1 VKLLY
6 ANQKAHT
13 VRRLSCVS
21 LVSSQAQTFGVPV
34 SWRGRC
40 GRWLASIPFK
50 ALLLLTALL
59 LSSVVNTAQGQ
70 KQASPTVAPAN
81 SNSAETTSAPTTSS
95 PTTASPST
103 SPTEWTP
110 CTLARC
116 SDCLLA
122 GYTES
127 GVYSL
132 THGHG
137 TPVATYCDMTTDN
150 GGWMLVRPHPFTA
163 RMNRSTRAD
172 FRAVLRGCNH
182 PVITP
187 RILACQVLAYGR
199 TAGSNPSLSTASLP
213 TSPEAGTS
221 HQYMTTL
228 GYTSN
233 ADANIAEVRTTR
245 VLALVIV
252 DLVDSHG
259 RWNRPSLQ
267 TTPDATR

>member
-172 FRAVLRGCNH
+172 FR
-182 PVITP
+182 
-187 RILACQVLAYGR
+187 
-199 TAGSNPSLSTASLP
+199 
-213 TSPEAGTS
+213 
-221 HQYMTTL
+221 
-228 GYTSN
+228 
-233 ADANIAEVRTTR
+233 
-245 VLALVIV
+245 
-252 DLVDSHG
+252 
-259 RWNRPSLQ
+259 
-267 TTPDATR
+267 